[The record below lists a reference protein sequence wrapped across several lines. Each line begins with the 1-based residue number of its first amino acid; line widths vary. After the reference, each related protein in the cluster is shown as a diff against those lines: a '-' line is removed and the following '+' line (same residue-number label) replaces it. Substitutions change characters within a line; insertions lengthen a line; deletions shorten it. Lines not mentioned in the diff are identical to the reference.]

1 MKKKKNIKYSLI
13 RGGERKR
20 EKEEKKKSKQKLSYN
35 VGPRNPSVWK
45 NP

>member
-35 VGPRNPSVWK
+35 VGPRNPSV
-45 NP
+45 